1 MKVYVVRAKQS
12 YEGMI
17 GLTDVLFVTSKEDLV
32 KEYCYENNR
41 ISMYNSNDFEYY
53 YTALDVE
60 DDITV
65 QHHTNYHNVNIC
77 ARSPF
82 DIRYNPTN
90 KDCHDI
96 KQYGK
101 DEYRYYDCVIPMI
114 PNEDREHFHARL
126 NPIMDKMRKEFYK

>member
-1 MKVYVVRAKQS
+1 MKVYVVYKRRD
-12 YEGMI
+12 Y
-17 GLTDVLFVTSKEDLV
+17 LTDVCFVTSKEDLA

-41 ISMYNSNDFEYY
+41 ISMYTWDNFEYY
-53 YTALDVE
+53 YTEFDVE
-60 DDITV
+60 DNIKV
-65 QHHTNYHNVNIC
+65 QYYADCRNVNIC
-77 ARSPF
+77 ARSQF

-90 KDCHDI
+90 EDCHDI